1 MTSSIPTIL
10 KGCALF
16 NLTMGTI
23 NLTLGQNMLADSTV
37 FTPGSTSSALADSQ
51 IRYLGGILASSGA
64 VIWWAS
70 NNVAQRR
77 VPLAS
82 IGLGIFAGGVGR
94 WVAGSKHGF
103 GPKTK
108 LVMWV
113 ELVAPVVLYVSGRV
127 SGQW

>member
-108 LVMWV
+108 LVMRV
-113 ELVAPVVLYVSGRV
+113 ELVAPVDLYVSGRV